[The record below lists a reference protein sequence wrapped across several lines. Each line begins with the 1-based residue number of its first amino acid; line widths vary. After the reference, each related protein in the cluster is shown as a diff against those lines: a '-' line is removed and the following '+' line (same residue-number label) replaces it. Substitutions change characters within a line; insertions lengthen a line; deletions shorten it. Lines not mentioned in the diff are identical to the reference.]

1 MDTSA
6 TNARTEPATPSVEAV
21 ADMLETLDAADL
33 HRAIAE
39 LEDLLATLRPAAS
52 VRTQLAAVDR
62 KTLQAALILRRQR
75 ARLRRR

>member
-6 TNARTEPATPSVEAV
+6 TNARTEQATLSVEAV

-33 HRAIAE
+33 HRTIAE

-52 VRTQLAAVDR
+52 VRAQLAAVDR
-62 KTLQAALILRRQR
+62 KTLQAALILRRRR
-75 ARLRRR
+75 ARLRR

>member
-6 TNARTEPATPSVEAV
+6 TNARTEQATLSVEAV
-21 ADMLETLDAADL
+21 ADMLDTLDAADL
-33 HRAIAE
+33 HRTIAE

-52 VRTQLAAVDR
+52 VRAQLAAVDR
-62 KTLQAALILRRQR
+62 KTLRAALILRRQR

>member
-6 TNARTEPATPSVEAV
+6 TNARTEQATHSVEAV
-21 ADMLETLDAADL
+21 ADMLETLCPSGL
-33 HRAIAE
+33 HSPTGG

-52 VRTQLAAVDR
+52 VRAQLAAVDR

-75 ARLRRR
+75 ARLRR

>member
-6 TNARTEPATPSVEAV
+6 ANARTEQATLSVEAV

-33 HRAIAE
+33 HRTIAE

-52 VRTQLAAVDR
+52 VREQLAAVDR
-62 KTLQAALILRRQR
+62 KTLQAALILRRR
-75 ARLRRR
+75 RVRLRR

>member
-6 TNARTEPATPSVEAV
+6 TNARTEQATLSVEAV

-33 HRAIAE
+33 HRTIAE

-52 VRTQLAAVDR
+52 VRAQLAAVDR
-62 KTLQAALILRRQR
+62 KTLQAALAVRRQR
-75 ARLRRR
+75 VRLRR

>member
-6 TNARTEPATPSVEAV
+6 TNAHTEQATPSVEAV

-33 HRAIAE
+33 HRTIAE

-75 ARLRRR
+75 ARLRR

>member
-6 TNARTEPATPSVEAV
+6 TNAHTEQATLSVEAV
-21 ADMLETLDAADL
+21 ADMLDTLDAADL
-33 HRAIAE
+33 HRTIAE

-52 VRTQLAAVDR
+52 VRAQLAAVDR

-75 ARLRRR
+75 ARVRR

>member
-6 TNARTEPATPSVEAV
+6 ANARNEQATLSVEAV

-33 HRAIAE
+33 HRTIAE

-52 VRTQLAAVDR
+52 VREQLAAVDR
-62 KTLQAALILRRQR
+62 KTLQAALILRRR
-75 ARLRRR
+75 RVRLRR